1 MIRYIEKG
9 HWLHKHIASKGYNL
23 EQLDRKWLSNNDK
36 AVQEIIDT
44 FDPLPYAIADALAL
58 VKEAAAT
65 KRLQYVTQSAGK
77 DSEYVFK
84 EKEAKQY
91 DIDSNV
97 GIFMQARMDA
107 TGESAKLIA
116 AEWNAKS
123 NAWQAIGASIAAMGD
138 KASIDIKA
146 ETDWKRCSVLANN
159 AIKLIEAV

>member
-116 AEWNAKS
+116 AEWNAK
-123 NAWQAIGASIAAMGD
+123 
-138 KASIDIKA
+138 
-146 ETDWKRCSVLANN
+146 
-159 AIKLIEAV
+159 